1 MLFILYVHIETFFA
15 LFLYQYPVADNAFE
29 FQMSLVE
36 ATYGLNI
43 WDQLRALVNV
53 LKMLSE
59 QNTAAK
65 DNTSIGDESKRA
77 D

>member
-1 MLFILYVHIETFFA
+1 M
-15 LFLYQYPVADNAFE
+15 ADNAFE

-43 WDQLRALVNV
+43 WDRLRALVNV

-59 QNTAAK
+59 QNTPAK
-65 DNTSIGDESKRA
+65 DNSTVDDGSKRA